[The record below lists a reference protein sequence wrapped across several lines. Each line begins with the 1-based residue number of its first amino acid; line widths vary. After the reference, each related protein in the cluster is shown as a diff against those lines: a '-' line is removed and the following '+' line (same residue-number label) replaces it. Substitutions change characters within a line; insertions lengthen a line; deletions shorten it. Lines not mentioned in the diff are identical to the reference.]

1 MAIKITIICLVLSWI
16 VAQVTSK
23 IKIDTKFQNRQPLQY
38 REQAEYTTEQHS
50 CDLLECDIMRTDK
63 DGEIKMTRTKRAAGI
78 QYRHEK
84 KENIEGFIPK
94 SVARPEYGTVYQQQ
108 GMMLQNLHRRYLYIV
123 IRLPHIKDLDT
134 EIPEFPDCGNY
145 GIR

>member
-1 MAIKITIICLVLSWI
+1 MTKV
-16 VAQVTSK
+16 
-23 IKIDTKFQNRQPLQY
+23 KIDTKFQNRKILQY
-38 REQAEYTTEQHS
+38 REQEKVTKVTRS
-50 CDLLECDIMRTDK
+50 CNSLECDIMKTDK
-63 DGEIKMTRTKRAAGI
+63 DGEIDISRMKRASGI

-108 GMMLQNLHRRYLYIV
+108 GMILQNLHRRYLYIV

-134 EIPEFPDCGNY
+134 EIPEFPDCRNY